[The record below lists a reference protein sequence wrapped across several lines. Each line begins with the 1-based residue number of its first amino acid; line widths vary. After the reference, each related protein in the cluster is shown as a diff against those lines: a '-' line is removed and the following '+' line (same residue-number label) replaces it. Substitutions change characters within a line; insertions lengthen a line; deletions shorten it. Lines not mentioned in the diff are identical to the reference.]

1 MRRVSKTRAK
11 RNREVKQWR
20 EDLRREVGRCEK
32 CLKPAANLDVH
43 ELVPGNCRALALD
56 KRFAVLCLHRLCH
69 NALEAMTIPRQ
80 LAYLLR
86 ARPEDFQMEQ
96 YWELIGRRWPDIED
110 IQVFYDQL
118 KSGDA

>member
-1 MRRVSKTRAK
+1 MRRVSKTRQK
-11 RNREVKQWR
+11 RNQQVKQWR
-20 EDLRREVGRCEK
+20 EDLRKEIGRCEK
-32 CLKPAANLDVH
+32 CLKPAAHLDVH

-86 ARPEDFQMEQ
+86 ARPEDFDLPAYHQLISRHWPYEEEVLAF
-96 YWELIGRRWPDIED
+96 YEELKD
-110 IQVFYDQL
+110 
-118 KSGDA
+118 GDT

>member
-11 RNREVKQWR
+11 RNKEVKQWR
-20 EDLRREVGRCEK
+20 EDLRKEVGRCEK

-56 KRFAVLCLHRLCH
+56 KRYAVLCLHRLCH

-80 LAYLLR
+80 LAHLLR
-86 ARPEDFQMEQ
+86 ARPEDFDLAAYHQLISRHWPYEEDVLAF
-96 YWELIGRRWPDIED
+96 YEELKDEG
-110 IQVFYDQL
+110 Q
-118 KSGDA
+118 

>member
-1 MRRVSKTRAK
+1 MRRVSRTRAK
-11 RNREVKQWR
+11 RNSQVKQWR
-20 EDLRREVGRCEK
+20 EDLRKEIGRCEK

-69 NALEAMTIPRQ
+69 SALEAMTIPRQ

-86 ARPEDFQMEQ
+86 ARPADFLMEE

-110 IQVFYDQL
+110 IRVFYDQL
-118 KSGDA
+118 KSEDA